1 MELSFTLVVVPRH
14 LDEKTECS
22 LELPHQLD
30 PIKMSS
36 TNSSLFPY
44 VPPAHVWTACTN
56 IQYVWLIIDTFIFP
70 VLDAPMYHWIHG
82 WSCPFL
88 TNLGNKR

>member
-14 LDEKTECS
+14 LDERTECS

-44 VPPAHVWTACTN
+44 VPLSMYGQHVP
-56 IQYVWLIIDTFIFP
+56 IFSTC
-70 VLDAPMYHWIHG
+70 G
-82 WSCPFL
+82 
-88 TNLGNKR
+88 